1 VRRIL
6 LYTAAGL
13 LPALGLLGAGGEA
26 LGQKAARAPLG
37 GGIVQPAAP
46 VCSGDH
52 GTNVHFYKSPS
63 EAARA
68 ANKEEKL
75 VFVLHISGLFED
87 PDFT

>member
-13 LPALGLLGAGGEA
+13 IPALGLLGAAGEA
-26 LGQKAARAPLG
+26 QGQKAIRPPGAIAK
-37 GGIVQPAAP
+37 QAAEGAT
-46 VCSGDH
+46 CGDH
-52 GTNVHFYKSPS
+52 GTNVHFYKNPS
-63 EAARA
+63 EAARVA
-68 ANKEEKL
+68 LKEEKL

>member
-6 LYTAAGL
+6 LYTAAGVL
-13 LPALGLLGAGGEA
+13 AALGLLSAAAAREPAGGK
-26 LGQKAARAPLG
+26 LGVK
-37 GGIVQPAAP
+37 PAAAT
-46 VCSGDH
+46 CSGDH
-52 GTNVHFYKSPS
+52 GTEVKFFKGPS

-68 ANKEEKL
+68 AKKEEKL